1 MSGLY
6 FHIPFCRRVCTY
18 CDFFKSVEVKRLD
31 PVLAAME
38 RELVQAAGWLSDDR
52 IRTIYFG
59 GGTPSLCR
67 PEQLQALVDRAA
79 ERVDCSGV
87 EEFTVEANPD
97 DMTGEWLDA
106 LARTGANRLSVG
118 VQSFDDAELKLMNR
132 RHTVRQAVE
141 AVRRAQSAGFAN
153 LTIDLIFGVPGFG
166 GETLLRNLE
175 EALSLGVQHISA
187 YHLTI
192 EQDTAF
198 GRRMQRGEFAPVDE
212 QVSEREYLAVH
223 RTLTEAGFEHYE
235 VSNYALPGYR
245 ARHNAAYW
253 TGAEYLG
260 IGPAAHSFNTV
271 SRRWA
276 TASLDHYLA
285 GVGGDAIY
293 ESEQLSE
300 RDRYNEYLMTSLRT
314 CEGVE
319 LTVIDRRF
327 GRERFERL
335 LRLAE
340 RFVRVGELRRTGDRL
355 TIPAEAFLVSDAVIG
370 ALFEADDSA
379 KKDN

>member
-31 PVLAAME
+31 PVLDAME

-79 ERVDCSGV
+79 ELLDCRGV

-97 DMTGEWLDA
+97 DMTGEWLDS

-132 RHTVRQAVE
+132 RHTARQAVE
-141 AVRRAQSAGFAN
+141 AVGRAQSAGFTN

-198 GRRMQRGEFAPVDE
+198 GRRMQRGEFTPVDE
-212 QVSEREYLAVH
+212 QVSEREYLTVH
-223 RTLTEAGFEHYE
+223 QALTGAGFEHYE

-276 TASLDHYLA
+276 VSSLDGYLSDA
-285 GVGGDAIY
+285 GTDAIY
-293 ESEQLSE
+293 ETEQLSQ
-300 RDRYNEYLMTSLRT
+300 RDCYNEYLMTSLRT

-319 LTVIDRRF
+319 LATIGRRF
-327 GRERFERL
+327 GQERLSRL
-335 LRLAE
+335 LRLSE
-340 RFVRVGELRRTGDRL
+340 RFEQVGELRRTGERL
-355 TIPAEAFLVSDAVIG
+355 AIPAEAFLISDAVIG